1 MNSPRVRLII
11 TLVLTIIIGVLSSL
25 FATEITPDG
34 VIDWALTYK
43 TFSFWGLLVTSVI
56 WILIHLIFL
65 KHDENILRFTDDA
78 HCIGHIRKTKL
89 DGYAALVKD
98 DPKQA
103 NLINVTDLL
112 KDLKVKTR

>member
-1 MNSPRVRLII
+1 M
-11 TLVLTIIIGVLSSL
+11 
-25 FATEITPDG
+25 
-34 VIDWALTYK
+34 
-43 TFSFWGLLVTSVI
+43 
-56 WILIHLIFL
+56 
-65 KHDENILRFTDDA
+65 RFTDDA